1 MVFSYNLL
9 SKLVDLSSI
18 SVEKL
23 VDRLTFTGFEVEG
36 YSKVGEATNLVVGK
50 VLSCEAHP
58 DSDHLHVLKVDV
70 GQNGVL
76 DIVCGAPNVKKD
88 QKVIVAQV
96 GANLPRINLTI
107 RKGEIRGKVS
117 NGMCCSLSELGVDK
131 NLLDEENAKG
141 ICVLDD
147 SFNVGDTNILDRLGL
162 SDYALDIN
170 ILPNRPDCLSHLG
183 LAREISSLFNT
194 KLYPIEDFDF
204 ESKLSSYKVN
214 STSSKCKLFNFVEL
228 NVDHNIKSPL
238 DLVSYLRTCGIR
250 TISLIV
256 DLGNLSMLLTGQPLH
271 MYDLDK
277 LEGNLLEVRDD
288 VETKVIALDEKEYSI
303 IKDDLVVCDK
313 NKEVMCIAG
322 INGTSRVKVDEK
334 TTHIGIEA
342 ANFYYANIRHTSN
355 RLGLASSSSN
365 LFIKGVNPYLG
376 IHNLNVTMS
385 LFNKYLPNYKYLGYS
400 SYNNVEPLKGG
411 FNFSVDKLNHHLGSK
426 FDVST
431 IKSILDS
438 FYLKYDLDN
447 SGKGTIY
454 FDKFRLDLINQCDID
469 EEVFRINST
478 DTSLYTYSV
487 DNMPQ
492 KFATLDEYQLKEKKI
507 RQVLVENGLS
517 QVISY
522 SLVNS
527 KLDRQL
533 RVFDNEESYKLLNP
547 ISEDHMFIRSD
558 LLSSLYNVANYNID
572 RKNDDI
578 ALFEI
583 SNIDTLKGNR
593 QYLAFILSGE
603 IHNQDMISKHQVNF
617 YDAKGLF
624 ENITQII
631 GLDEKRYSLVRSK
644 NPNLHP
650 YKSADVYL
658 GKTLVGSFGHLN
670 PQYFSKDMVV
680 CELDLHALISQK
692 TSKLKCKPLNSLQP
706 IRRDLAFKIIDS
718 EVTCSSII
726 SEIKKSA
733 SKYILDVKIFDVFSK
748 NGEVSYAFA
757 IYLIKEDKSFTDE
770 EINKILNDIISSVTK
785 KLKVELKA

>member
-18 SVEKL
+18 SVEDL
-23 VDRLTFTGFEVEG
+23 VNRLTFSGFEVEG
-36 YSKVGEATNLVVGK
+36 YSKVGEASNLVVGK

-88 QKVIVAQV
+88 QKVIIAQV
-96 GANLPRINLTI
+96 GAILPRINLTI

-117 NGMCCSLSELGVDK
+117 NGMCCSLIELGVDK
-131 NLLDEENAKG
+131 NLLDEENATG

-147 SFNVGDTNILDRLGL
+147 SFNVGDTNILERLGL
-162 SDYALDIN
+162 DDYALDIN

-194 KLYPIEDFDF
+194 KLYPIDSFDF
-204 ESKLSSYKVN
+204 EKKLSSYKVN
-214 STSSKCKLFNFVEL
+214 STSNKCKLFNFVEL
-228 NVDHNIKSPL
+228 NVEHNIKSPL

-277 LEGNLLEVRDD
+277 LDGNLLEVRDD
-288 VETKVIALDEKEYSI
+288 IEQKVVALDEKEYSI

-313 NKEVMCIAG
+313 NKNVMCIAG
-322 INGTSRVKVDEK
+322 INGTSKVKVDEN

-355 RLGLASSSSN
+355 RLGLASASSN

-376 IHNLNVTMS
+376 KYNLDVTMS
-385 LFNKYLPNYKYLGYS
+385 LFNKYLPNFNYLGYS
-400 SYNNVEPLKGG
+400 TYNNVDKLEGG
-411 FNFSVDKLNHHLGSK
+411 FNFSVDKLNHHLGSNFSVDK
-426 FDVST
+426 V
-431 IKSILDS
+431 KSILDN
-438 FYLKYDLDN
+438 FYLNYDLDLN
-447 SGKGTIY
+447 GKGIVY

-469 EEVFRINST
+469 EEVYRTNSI
-478 DTSLYTYSV
+478 DTSLYKYSV

-492 KFATLDEYQLKEKKI
+492 IFATLSENQLKEKKI
-507 RQVLVENGLS
+507 RQVLVENGLN

-522 SLVNS
+522 SLVNA

-533 RVFDNEESYKLLNP
+533 RIFDNEESYKLLNP
-547 ISEDHMFIRSD
+547 ITEDHMYIRSD

-572 RKNDDI
+572 RKNEDL

-593 QYLAFILSGE
+593 QYLAFILAGE
-603 IHNQDMISKHQVNF
+603 IHNQDMINKHTANF
-617 YDAKGLF
+617 FDAKGIF

-631 GLDEKRYSLVRSK
+631 GLDEKRYTLVRSK
-644 NPNLHP
+644 NSNLHP
-650 YKSADVYL
+650 YKSADVYI
-658 GKTLVGSFGHLN
+658 GKNLVGSFGHLN
-670 PQYFSKDMVV
+670 PQYYSKDMVV
-680 CELDLHALISQK
+680 CELDLQALINQK
-692 TSKLKCKPLNSLQP
+692 TSKLKCKPLNNLQP
-706 IRRDLAFKIIDS
+706 IRRDLAFKILDS

-726 SEIKKSA
+726 SEIKRSA
-733 SKYILDVKIFDVFSK
+733 GKYVLDVKIFDVFTK
-748 NGEVSYAFA
+748 NNETSYAFA
-757 IYLIKEDKSFTDE
+757 IYLIKEDKSFTDD
-770 EINKILNDIISSVTK
+770 EINSILNNIISSVTK
-785 KLKVELKA
+785 KLKVELK

>member
-18 SVEKL
+18 SVEDL
-23 VDRLTFTGFEVEG
+23 VNRLTFSGFEVEG
-36 YSKVGEATNLVVGK
+36 YSKVGEASNLVVGK

-88 QKVIVAQV
+88 QKVIIAQV
-96 GANLPRINLTI
+96 GAVLPRINLTI

-117 NGMCCSLSELGVDK
+117 NGMCCSLIELGVDK
-131 NLLDEENAKG
+131 NLLDEENATG

-147 SFNVGDTNILDRLGL
+147 SFNVGDTNILERLGL
-162 SDYALDIN
+162 DDYALDIN

-194 KLYPIEDFDF
+194 KLYPIDSFDF
-204 ESKLSSYKVN
+204 EKKLSSYKVN
-214 STSSKCKLFNFVEL
+214 SVSKKCKLFNFVEL
-228 NVDHNIKSPL
+228 NVEHNIKSPL

-277 LEGNLLEVRDD
+277 LDGNLLEVRDD
-288 VETKVIALDEKEYSI
+288 IEQKVIALDEKEYSI

-313 NKEVMCIAG
+313 NKNVMCIAG
-322 INGTSRVKVDEK
+322 INGTSKVKVDEN

-355 RLGLASSSSN
+355 RLGLASASSN
-365 LFIKGVNPYLG
+365 LYIKGVNPYLG
-376 IHNLNVTMS
+376 KYNLDVTMS
-385 LFNKYLPNYKYLGYS
+385 LFNKYLPNFNYLGYS
-400 SYNNVEPLKGG
+400 TYNNVDKLEGG
-411 FNFSVDKLNHHLGSK
+411 FDFSVDKLNHHLGSNFSVDK
-426 FDVST
+426 V
-431 IKSILDS
+431 KSILDN
-438 FYLKYDLDN
+438 FYLKYDLDSN
-447 SGKGTIY
+447 GKGIVY

-469 EEVFRINST
+469 EEVYRTNSI
-478 DTSLYTYSV
+478 DTSLYKYSV

-492 KFATLDEYQLKEKKI
+492 MFATLSETQLKEKKI
-507 RQVLVENGLS
+507 RQVLVENGLN

-522 SLVNS
+522 SLVNA

-533 RVFDNEESYKLLNP
+533 RIFDNEESYKLLNP
-547 ISEDHMFIRSD
+547 ITEDHMYIRSD

-572 RKNDDI
+572 RKNEDI

-593 QYLAFILSGE
+593 QYLAFILAGE
-603 IHNQDMISKHQVNF
+603 IHNQDMINKHTANF
-617 YDAKGLF
+617 FDAKGIF

-631 GLDEKRYSLVRSK
+631 GLDEKRYTLVRSK
-644 NPNLHP
+644 NSNLHP
-650 YKSADVYL
+650 YKSADVYI

-670 PQYFSKDMVV
+670 PQYYSKDMVV
-680 CELDLHALISQK
+680 CELDLQALINQK
-692 TSKLKCKPLNSLQP
+692 TSKLKCKPLNNLQP
-706 IRRDLAFKIIDS
+706 IRRDLAFKILDS

-726 SEIKKSA
+726 SEIKRSA
-733 SKYILDVKIFDVFSK
+733 GKYVLDVKIFDVFTK
-748 NGEVSYAFA
+748 NNETSYAFA
-757 IYLIKEDKSFTDE
+757 IYLIKEDKSFTDD
-770 EINKILNDIISSVTK
+770 EINSILNNIILSVTK
-785 KLKVELKA
+785 KLKVELK

>member
-18 SVEKL
+18 SVEDL
-23 VDRLTFTGFEVEG
+23 VNRLTFSGFEVEG
-36 YSKVGEATNLVVGK
+36 YSKVGEASNLVVGK

-88 QKVIVAQV
+88 QKVIIAQV
-96 GANLPRINLTI
+96 GAILPRINLTI

-117 NGMCCSLSELGVDK
+117 NGMCCSLIELGVDK
-131 NLLDEENAKG
+131 NLLDEENATG

-147 SFNVGDTNILDRLGL
+147 SFNVGDTNILERLGL
-162 SDYALDIN
+162 DDYALDIN

-194 KLYPIEDFDF
+194 KLYPIDSFDF
-204 ESKLSSYKVN
+204 EKKLSSYKVN
-214 STSSKCKLFNFVEL
+214 STSNKCKLFNFVEL
-228 NVDHNIKSPL
+228 NVEHNIKSPL

-277 LEGNLLEVRDD
+277 LDGDLLEVRDD
-288 VETKVIALDEKEYSI
+288 IEQKVVALDEKEYSI

-313 NKEVMCIAG
+313 NKNVMCIAG
-322 INGTSRVKVDEK
+322 INGTSKVKVDEN

-355 RLGLASSSSN
+355 RLGLASASSN

-376 IHNLNVTMS
+376 KYNLDVTMS
-385 LFNKYLPNYKYLGYS
+385 LFNKYLPNFNYLGYS
-400 SYNNVEPLKGG
+400 TYNNVDKLEGG
-411 FNFSVDKLNHHLGSK
+411 FNFSVDKLNHHLGSNFSVDK
-426 FDVST
+426 V
-431 IKSILDS
+431 KSILDN
-438 FYLKYDLDN
+438 FYLNYDLDSN
-447 SGKGTIY
+447 GKGIVY

-469 EEVFRINST
+469 EEVYRTNSI
-478 DTSLYTYSV
+478 DTSLYKYSV

-492 KFATLDEYQLKEKKI
+492 MFATLSENQLKEKKI
-507 RQVLVENGLS
+507 RQVLVENGLN

-522 SLVNS
+522 SLVNA

-533 RVFDNEESYKLLNP
+533 RIFDNEESYKLLNP
-547 ISEDHMFIRSD
+547 ITEDHMYIRSD

-572 RKNDDI
+572 RKNEDL

-593 QYLAFILSGE
+593 QYLAFILAGE
-603 IHNQDMISKHQVNF
+603 IHNQDMINKHTANF
-617 YDAKGLF
+617 FDAKGIF

-631 GLDEKRYSLVRSK
+631 GLDEKRYTLVRSK
-644 NPNLHP
+644 NSNLHP
-650 YKSADVYL
+650 YKSADVYI
-658 GKTLVGSFGHLN
+658 GKNLVGSFGHLN
-670 PQYFSKDMVV
+670 PQYYSKDMVV
-680 CELDLHALISQK
+680 CELDLQALINQK
-692 TSKLKCKPLNSLQP
+692 TSKLKCKPLNNLQP
-706 IRRDLAFKIIDS
+706 IRRDLAFKILDS

-726 SEIKKSA
+726 SEIKRSA
-733 SKYILDVKIFDVFSK
+733 GKYVLDVKIFDVFTK
-748 NGEVSYAFA
+748 NNETSYAFA
-757 IYLIKEDKSFTDE
+757 IYLIKEDKSFTDD
-770 EINKILNDIISSVTK
+770 EINSILNNIISSVTK
-785 KLKVELKA
+785 KLKVELK